1 MNIKKAFRKIIG
13 IKKGKKNTKRLQEYT
28 NIVTFTD
35 IDGKTIKAQVKTIS
49 DRSFLYISDDDEKVK
64 FLFDADAAVF
74 LSAILS
80 DFVENGNLN
89 KVEEILKQTN
99 ESEEA

>member
-1 MNIKKAFRKIIG
+1 MNIKKAFRKIISR
-13 IKKGKKNTKRLQEYT
+13 KKSKKSTKRLQEYT

-35 IDGKTIKAQVKTIS
+35 IDGNIIKAQVKTIS
-49 DRSFLYISDDDEKVK
+49 DRSFLYLSDNDEKVK